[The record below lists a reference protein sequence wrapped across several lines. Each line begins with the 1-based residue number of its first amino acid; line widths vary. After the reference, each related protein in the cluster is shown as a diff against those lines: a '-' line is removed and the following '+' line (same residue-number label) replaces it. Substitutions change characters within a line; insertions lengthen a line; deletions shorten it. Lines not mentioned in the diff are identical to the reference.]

1 MTSES
6 GRLLTEDE
14 AAAYLRVRPRTLQ
27 RWRQLSRGPRY
38 TRAGRRILYRMAD
51 LQEYLR
57 EQERGRPTTPE

>member
-1 MTSES
+1 MTTEP

-27 RWRQLSRGPRY
+27 RWRQLHRGPKF

-51 LQEYLR
+51 LQQYLR
-57 EQERGRPTTPE
+57 EQERKP